1 MSGDRSQTPDSLSNS
16 KVKSKRRS
24 ANKVWELCLHP
35 SKGKPSLVESPTR
48 FQGVS
53 GHDAIKFQVLI
64 HRKGL
69 SSMISQVLSSFQ
81 VFRTL
86 TFYKSK
92 NIH

>member
-1 MSGDRSQTPDSLSNS
+1 MSGDRKSNS
-16 KVKSKRRS
+16 RFSIQFRQAKRS
-24 ANKVWELCLHP
+24 ANKVRSCALHP
-35 SKGKPSLVESPTR
+35 SKSLSSFVESHR

-69 SSMISQVLSSFQ
+69 SSMISQVHPALQ